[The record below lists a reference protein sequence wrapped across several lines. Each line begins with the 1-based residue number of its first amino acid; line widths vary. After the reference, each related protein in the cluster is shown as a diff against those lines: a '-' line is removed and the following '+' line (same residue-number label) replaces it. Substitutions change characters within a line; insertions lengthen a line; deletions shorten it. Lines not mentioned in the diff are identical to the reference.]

1 MIKEIITYSLI
12 SAFALTYLKWGNPY
26 ILFWNFLFAFIVS
39 FVAQL
44 IFLGILRFFALKKG
58 YDISFTELYFSKE
71 TRKYSHLKKTVV
83 KSEIKIPIGYIL
95 PIAFTFITY
104 GLFFPATAYI
114 IKLSKHP
121 IFRTGTKEE
130 KIEERITIFLKALF
144 YYFIVLSI
152 IYILFSSNWF
162 LSNLYIYF
170 IHFSLVYF
178 ISKIIPW
185 VTILLP
191 LLKPY
196 DFEPNT
202 YTEGD
207 LMIMTAKSVTYPRL
221 LAIFVYILL
230 MHINIIAALVFAIIV
245 FFASKFYWLY
255 KELS

>member
-1 MIKEIITYSLI
+1 MLRPIILYSLI
-12 SAFALTYLKWGNPY
+12 SAFALTYLKWGDPY

-39 FVAQL
+39 FIAQI
-44 IFLGILRFFALKKG
+44 IFLGILRYLALKKG
-58 YDISFTELYFSKE
+58 YDIYFTELYFSKG
-71 TRKYSHLKKTVV
+71 TIKYSHLKKTVV
-83 KSEIKIPIGYIL
+83 KSEIKLPIGYIL
-95 PIAFTFITY
+95 PIAFTFATF
-104 GLFFPATAYI
+104 GLFIPATTYI
-114 IKLSKHP
+114 IKISKHP
-121 IFRTGTKEE
+121 IFKVGTKEE
-130 KIEERITIFLKALF
+130 AIEEKITIFLKAFF
-144 YYFIVLSI
+144 YYFVVLSI

-178 ISKIIPW
+178 VSKIIPW

-191 LLKPY
+191 FFKQY

-221 LAIFVYILL
+221 LVIFIYILL
-230 MHINIIAALVFAIIV
+230 MHINVIAAFIFAIIV
-245 FFASKFYWLY
+245 FFTSKFYWLY